1 MSNIGLRLSI
11 KSSLSWVNCRM
22 FSASTT
28 NNKSYDCKLLVVG
41 GGSGGCTMA
50 NKFANHKETKGSVI
64 IVEPSSDH
72 YYQPLWTL
80 VGAGVKTLQQTRRDM
95 KAVLP
100 TGPLWIQDHAEMIFP
115 EQNQVRTRSDDV
127 INYEYIIVAVGLVY
141 DYARV
146 PGLTQALD
154 DPSSGVSTIYDSAY
168 VGKVWKDLRE
178 FKGGDAIFTYPDT
191 PIKCPGAPQKIAY
204 LTDAFLRKKG
214 IRENANIT
222 YNTHLPVIFGVKK
235 YADALLKVVE
245 RKDIN
250 VNYKHVL
257 KSVDHH
263 NKEATF
269 KVGDG
274 EEVNFNYDMLH
285 AVPPMVTPDFIYKNE
300 ELTDDSGFLD
310 VDKHTL
316 QSTKYPNVFGIGDCT
331 TTPNSKTAAAI
342 AKQSLVV
349 EQNLLLQMAG
359 KPLTYSYDGYGAC
372 PLLTE
377 YGKCIL
383 AEFLYGGKVHETFPF
398 DQSNETTVAY
408 YMKKDLFPF
417 IYWNFMLKGKYH
429 GPEWVRRIVNPF
441 AK

>member
-1 MSNIGLRLSI
+1 M
-11 KSSLSWVNCRM
+11 K
-22 FSASTT
+22 T
-28 NNKSYDCKLLVVG
+28 YDCKLLVVG

-50 NKFANHKETKGSVI
+50 SKFANRKETKGGVI
-64 IVEPSSDH
+64 IIEPSCYH

-80 VGAGVKTLQQTRRDM
+80 VGAGVKTLEQTRRSM

-100 TGPLWIQDHAEMIFP
+100 KGPLWLQDYAETIVP
-115 EQNQVRTRSDDV
+115 ENNQVRTRYGDI
-127 INYEYIIVAVGLVY
+127 INYEYIIIAAGLVY
-141 DYARV
+141 DYNRV
-146 PGLTQALD
+146 PGLMPALL
-154 DPSSGVSTIYDSAY
+154 DPNSGVSTIYDSAF
-168 VGKVWKDLRE
+168 VDKVWKDLQQ
-178 FKGGDAIFTYPDT
+178 FKGGEAVFTYPDT
-191 PIKCPGAPQKIAY
+191 AIKCPGAPQKIAY
-204 LTDAFLRKKG
+204 LTDAYLRKTG
-214 IRENANIT
+214 IREKSNIR
-222 YNTHLPVIFGVKK
+222 YNTCMPVIFGVKK
-235 YADALLKVVE
+235 YAESLLKVVE
-245 RKDIN
+245 RKNIH

-257 KSVDHH
+257 KAVDHG

-274 EEVNFNYDMLH
+274 EEVKFPYDMLH
-285 AVPPMVTPDFIYKNE
+285 AVPPMVTPDFLFKNKD
-300 ELTDDSGFLD
+300 LTDAAGFLN

-342 AKQSLVV
+342 AKQSWVV

-359 KPLTYSYDGYGAC
+359 KAPLHKYDGYGAC

-383 AEFLYGGKVHETFPF
+383 AEFLYEGKLHETFPF
-398 DQSNETTVAY
+398 DQVFQSKETTVAY

-417 IYWNFMLKGKYH
+417 IYWNFMLRGMYH